1 MKEIGKF
8 CALAKKNTLVYPK
21 NIPGYKSPDPQKLT
35 ENKQQMLFVYDP
47 IEYKISYDLDGGYHT
62 AEEGENYKNT
72 FTVEDEAY
80 IPPTP
85 HKNDCVFS
93 GWNITRISSGEKLS
107 NVSGIGD
114 VKCTATWMDN
124 AILVAGGILNK
135 TLDDIAGGKENIIA
149 IQRSPELIVSDYYN
163 LSSTKTPIFAKYD
176 SGILYIYCKS
186 TIYCNPDMKG
196 AFKDMLLLRDIS
208 ALKNFIC
215 PKNANIS
222 ELCSGCALLSD
233 LAPVENWANG
243 QFSDFT
249 GAFDGTSALSAGRV
263 PEWYRWNV
271 RVNYMSSNGSKL
283 DASDE
288 VHIPGETVYPKA
300 FAGYKAFTTS
310 IVIDSKDKEYTFIY
324 EPISYKLSYIVD
336 GKENTKISAKSYTI
350 EDVDYYPPEL
360 SKEGYTF
367 SGWSPECIRQGE
379 YGDVTFIAT
388 FNKI

>member
-8 CALAKKNTLVYPK
+8 CALAKKDTLVYPK
-21 NIPGYKSPDPQKLT
+21 NIPGYRSPDPQKLT
-35 ENKQQMLFVYDP
+35 ENKQQMVFVYDP
-47 IEYKISYDLDGGYHT
+47 IEYNITYELDGGYHT
-62 AEEGENYKNT
+62 VEEGEKYKNT
-72 FTVEDEAY
+72 FTIEDDAY

-85 HKNDCVFS
+85 HKIDCTFT
-93 GWNITRISSGEKLS
+93 GWDITRVSSGEKIS

-114 VKCTATWMDN
+114 VKCTATWMEN
-124 AILVAGGILNK
+124 AILVPGENLNK
-135 TLDDIAGGKENIIA
+135 FFNTIANGKENIIA

-163 LSSTKTPIFAKYD
+163 ISSTSTPILAKYD

-186 TIYCNPDMKG
+186 TIYCNTDMKG

-208 ALKNFIC
+208 ALKDFSC
-215 PKNANIS
+215 LKNTNIS
-222 ELCSGCALLSD
+222 ELCLGCALLSD
-233 LAPVENWANG
+233 LAPIENWANG

-249 GAFDGTSALSAGRV
+249 GAFNGTSALSAGRV
-263 PEWYRWNV
+263 PEWYRWTV
-271 RVNYMSSNGSKL
+271 KVNYMSSNGSKL
-283 DASDE
+283 ETSDE

-324 EPISYKLSYIVD
+324 EPISYKLYYIVD
-336 GKENTKISAKSYTI
+336 GEENTKIAAKSYTI

-367 SGWSPECIRQGE
+367 SGWSPECIHQGE

-388 FNKI
+388 FNKN